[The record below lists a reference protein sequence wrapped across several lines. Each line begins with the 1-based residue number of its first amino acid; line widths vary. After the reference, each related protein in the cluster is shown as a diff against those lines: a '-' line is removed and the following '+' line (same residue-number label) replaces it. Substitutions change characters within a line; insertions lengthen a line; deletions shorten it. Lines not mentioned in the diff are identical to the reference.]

1 MNKTELSNSD
11 TGYSFS
17 LGLAALAEAG
27 EFYLVGGK
35 SKVAT
40 LCECL
45 QALFECGV
53 FGEGNACPA
62 VTARG
67 MVMVFVKGL
76 AELQPIFPSSG
87 YTHNDVEVLK
97 DFASTVHAGAV
108 NAWTCGD

>member
-1 MNKTELSNSD
+1 M
-11 TGYSFS
+11 
-17 LGLAALAEAG
+17 
-27 EFYLVGGK
+27 GGK

-97 DFASTVHAGAV
+97 DFASTVPLARSTPGHAAISSAMVRLLG
-108 NAWTCGD
+108 C